1 MVEVNEIE
9 LAKLDKLISEL
20 QWQIFNAGG
29 SQAASTSMLV
39 KRLTEAQSRS
49 ATVHRDE
56 QHEKDKKAQTEL
68 QERSYAIA
76 KAERES
82 ALTQPEQREYASFL
96 ECEFFTKAMFPRL
109 DHFYSQTWDRLSDDG
124 KAEMSKRVWEGVN
137 QGQYRFNELPDSV
150 KEKEAERMH
159 HYLTSENTRGTFEH
173 AIPQA
178 DRQEFCSA
186 YEAGDKQRSY
196 SALERP
202 SFAKAVHHADVSEL
216 VSKDVTSA
224 VPGQKEPTK
233 AQLAKAPVSSEPTRG
248 ASANVA
254 DLAIDEALLS
264 ELRNAQDAPSKAAT
278 DLKQPPNQLK
288 R

>member
-1 MVEVNEIE
+1 MIEANEIE

-39 KRLTEAQSRS
+39 KRLTEAQGRS
-49 ATVHRDE
+49 ATVHREE
-56 QHEKDKKAQTEL
+56 QREKEKKDQTDQ
-68 QERSYAIA
+68 QEQNLAIA
-76 KAERES
+76 KAEREL

-96 ECEFFTKAMFPRL
+96 ECAFFTKAMFPRL
-109 DHFYSQTWDRLSDDG
+109 DHFYSQTWDRLSDEG

-159 HYLTSENTRGTFEH
+159 HYLTSENTRGTFERT
-173 AIPQA
+173 IPQS

-196 SALERP
+196 SVLERP
-202 SFAKAVHHADVSEL
+202 SFAKAMHHAGVSEL

-224 VPGQKEPTK
+224 APERQEPIK
-233 AQLAKAPVSSEPTRG
+233 ATLAKPASSPEPKKV
-248 ASANVA
+248 ASANIA
-254 DLAIDEALLS
+254 DLAIDETLLS
-264 ELRNAQDAPSKAAT
+264 ELSNAQDNPAKAAT
-278 DLKQPPNQLK
+278 DFKQTPTGLK